1 MIEIVKL
8 SHRFSD
14 GTPGLQDISLTIGE
28 GEFAVVAGHN
38 GSGKTTLF
46 KHLNG
51 LLAPEKGEV
60 KIYGVSV
67 SADILRARQTVGLVF
82 QDADSQIV
90 GETVYDDVAF
100 GPENLLFTPEEVHKR
115 VSKALRIVGLDHL
128 AEQRPHRLSGG
139 EKRRLAI
146 AGILAMEPKI
156 LVLDE
161 PFSNLD
167 YPGVLQVLSKIDS
180 LHRSGKTII
189 LSTHDLDKVYGY
201 AERLILMKNG
211 TIIGDGSFESLI
223 NSVEEAGLKMPCKCG
238 MENHHGLYSQI

>member
-1 MIEIVKL
+1 MIEIVNM

-14 GTPGLQDISLTIGE
+14 GTPGLQNISLTIHE
-28 GEFAVVAGHN
+28 GEFIVLAGHN
-38 GSGKTTLF
+38 GCGKTTLF

-51 LLAPEKGEV
+51 LLSPETGEV
-60 KIYGVSV
+60 KLYGASV
-67 SADILRARQTVGLVF
+67 SADILKARQTVGLVF

-90 GETVYDDVAF
+90 GETVYADVAF
-100 GPENLLFTPEEVHKR
+100 GPENLLLSPEEVHTR
-115 VSKALRIVGLDHL
+115 VLKALRIVALDHL
-128 AEQRPHRLSGG
+128 AEQHPHKLSGG

-146 AGILAMEPKI
+146 AGILAMKPKI

-180 LHRSGKTII
+180 LHRSGKTIL

-201 AERLILMKNG
+201 AQRLILMKNG
-211 TIIGDGSFESLI
+211 TIIGDDSFESLVHC
-223 NSVEEAGLKMPCKCG
+223 VEEAGLKMPCRCG
-238 MENHHGLYSQI
+238 MENHHGSYAKT